1 MDLQALCPYHP
12 RRTSWL
18 SHVPVISADKGLDS
32 KISSICDCQVPLR
45 RQPATRPCCCYK
57 PLPKMVSKRIARAV
71 VFDMD
76 GTLTK
81 PVLDFAEMRYA
92 PSCHH

>member
-1 MDLQALCPYHP
+1 M
-12 RRTSWL
+12 
-18 SHVPVISADKGLDS
+18 
-32 KISSICDCQVPLR
+32 
-45 RQPATRPCCCYK
+45 
-57 PLPKMVSKRIARAV
+57 PKMVSKRIARAV

-92 PSCHH
+92 LSRHQKEQFALMSAEKLTPQAA